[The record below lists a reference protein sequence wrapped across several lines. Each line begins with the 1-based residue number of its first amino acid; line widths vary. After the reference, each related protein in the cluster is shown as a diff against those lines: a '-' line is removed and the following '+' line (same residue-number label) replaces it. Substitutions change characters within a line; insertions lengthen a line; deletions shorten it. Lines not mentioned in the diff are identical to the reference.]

1 MDEVDVNL
9 RGLAEQGFIRFSIR
23 DKDTPQNQAIH
34 DGFREFARVECRD
47 NYTVALEKL
56 LEYYQADAKFEMLW
70 DKVQEFEAR
79 IAALQERMDVAQAAA
94 MKVEKKDDDGGM
106 F

>member
-1 MDEVDVNL
+1 MDEGMEVNL
-9 RGLAEQGFIRFSIR
+9 RELSEQGFIRFSIK

-56 LEYYQADAKFEMLW
+56 LEYYQSDAKFEILW
-70 DKVQEFEAR
+70 DKIQELEQRVAV
-79 IAALQERMDVAQAAA
+79 LQTRWDSAQVE
-94 MKVEKKDDDGGM
+94 KVVKKDDEGM